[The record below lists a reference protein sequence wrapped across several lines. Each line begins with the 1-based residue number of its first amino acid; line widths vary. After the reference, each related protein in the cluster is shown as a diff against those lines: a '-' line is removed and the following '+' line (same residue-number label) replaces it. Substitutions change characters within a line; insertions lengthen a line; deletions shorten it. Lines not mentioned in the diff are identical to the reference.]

1 MSQWKY
7 TKPEKVNLKN
17 DPSYNEKWVQNI
29 IAEDPSILGLG
40 DLILKDKERAHSGA
54 GRLDLL
60 CQDSESNKR
69 YEIEIQLGKTDESH
83 IIRTIEYWDLE
94 KKRYP
99 QYEHAAVIIAEEIT
113 TRFLNVINL
122 FNGSIP
128 LVAIQMQ
135 AFKVGD
141 QISLIFTTVLNE
153 IKRGLVDEDEEA
165 YEITDRT
172 YWKKRASKSTLEMT
186 DELITLIKT
195 LDQDLE
201 PKYNKFYIGLA
212 KNAGQIN
219 NFVIFR
225 PKKDWV
231 RLEPR
236 LAKSDE
242 IQSKLEEAG
251 VDVMDYDSRWGRYRI
266 RLSKTDLKKHENL
279 LLDLLNRAYKENI

>member
-153 IKRGLVDEDEEA
+153 IKRGLVDEEV

-172 YWKKRASKSTLEMT
+172 YWEKRASKSTLEMT

-279 LLDLLNRAYKENI
+279 LLDLLNRAYQENI

>member
-1 MSQWKY
+1 
-7 TKPEKVNLKN
+7 
-17 DPSYNEKWVQNI
+17 
-29 IAEDPSILGLG
+29 
-40 DLILKDKERAHSGA
+40 
-54 GRLDLL
+54 
-60 CQDSESNKR
+60 
-69 YEIEIQLGKTDESH
+69 
-83 IIRTIEYWDLE
+83 
-94 KKRYP
+94 
-99 QYEHAAVIIAEEIT
+99 
-113 TRFLNVINL
+113 
-122 FNGSIP
+122 
-128 LVAIQMQ
+128 QMQ

-172 YWKKRASKSTLEMT
+172 YWEKRASKSTLEMT

-279 LLDLLNRAYKENI
+279 LLDLLNRAYQENI

>member
-122 FNGSIP
+122 FNGFIP

-279 LLDLLNRAYKENI
+279 LLDLLNRAYQENI

>member
-40 DLILKDKERAHSGA
+40 DLILKDKERAHSDA

-153 IKRGLVDEDEEA
+153 IKRGLVDEDEEV

-172 YWKKRASKSTLEMT
+172 YWEKRASKSTLEMT

-279 LLDLLNRAYKENI
+279 LLDLLNRAYQENI

>member
-1 MSQWKY
+1 MSQLKY

-279 LLDLLNRAYKENI
+279 LLDLLNRAYQENI

>member
-122 FNGSIP
+122 FNGFIP

-251 VDVMDYDSRWGRYRI
+251 VDVMDYDSRWVRYRI

-279 LLDLLNRAYKENI
+279 LLDLLNRAYQENI

>member
-153 IKRGLVDEDEEA
+153 IKRGLVDEDEEV

-172 YWKKRASKSTLEMT
+172 YWEKRASKSTLEMT

-225 PKKDWV
+225 PKKKIGF
-231 RLEPR
+231 
-236 LAKSDE
+236 A
-242 IQSKLEEAG
+242 
-251 VDVMDYDSRWGRYRI
+251 
-266 RLSKTDLKKHENL
+266 
-279 LLDLLNRAYKENI
+279 

>member
-1 MSQWKY
+1 MSQLKY

-29 IAEDPSILGLG
+29 IAEDPSILRLG

-279 LLDLLNRAYKENI
+279 LLDLLNRAYQENI

>member
-279 LLDLLNRAYKENI
+279 LLDLLNRAYQENI